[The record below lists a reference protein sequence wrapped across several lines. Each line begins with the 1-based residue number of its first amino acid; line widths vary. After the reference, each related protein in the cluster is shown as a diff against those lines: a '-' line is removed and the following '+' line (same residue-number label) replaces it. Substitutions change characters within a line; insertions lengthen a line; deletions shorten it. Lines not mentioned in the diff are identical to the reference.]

1 MQKQWMAIY
10 TMPRAEKKV
19 EVRLLNIGIEAY
31 CPTYT
36 TLRQWSDR
44 KKKVEL
50 PLIPSYVFVHVHE
63 RERLTVLEDFGVRNF
78 VYWQGKPGI
87 IRDAEIEALKSEL
100 NDFEVPEAQV
110 GDYIVIEEGAFKG
123 QEGKV
128 KHRTSNT
135 IVIVLESLN
144 ITIRLKR

>member
-1 MQKQWMAIY
+1 MAIY

-19 EVRLLNIGIEAY
+19 EERLLNTGIEAY

-50 PLIPSYVFVHVHE
+50 PLIPSYVFVRVNE
-63 RERLTVLEDFGVRNF
+63 SERLAVLEDFGVRNF

-87 IRDAEIEALKSEL
+87 VRDAEIEALKSEL
-100 NDFEVPEAQV
+100 SDFEVPEAQV
-110 GDYIVIEEGAFKG
+110 GDYIVIEHGVFKG
-123 QEGKV
+123 HEGKV
-128 KHRTSNT
+128 KHIKGNS
-135 IVIVLESLN
+135 VVLVLESLN
-144 ITIRLKR
+144 MTIRLKR